1 LVDSKSF
8 AGLLFQ
14 HDHLLL
20 PFSFSLFF
28 SHNLDSDQLH
38 DVLTYSIISKAAL
51 QTMMFS
57 SKAFRLVLVVAAACN
72 AVTSATEAVDLG
84 DAEDYV
90 ILAKSGITNVP
101 TSAITGNIGVS
112 PIAAAA
118 MTGFDLIMDSS
129 DLYSLSTQIDGEAH
143 ASDYHEDT
151 GTALTSAIEN
161 MMTAYND
168 AAGRPNEDGDRTN
181 IGGGYLGGDSGG
193 ESNPLTPG
201 VYTFGTDVHI
211 DTTLY
216 FGTDETLA
224 SDVFIIQM
232 TGNLMQAANV
242 DVILNGGVLA
252 KNIFWQ
258 VAGHVE
264 VGKGAHIEGVLLC
277 GTKVDFLNGSSISG
291 RVLAQTAC
299 NLGKATITSP

>member
-1 LVDSKSF
+1 M
-8 AGLLFQ
+8 
-14 HDHLLL
+14 
-20 PFSFSLFF
+20 
-28 SHNLDSDQLH
+28 
-38 DVLTYSIISKAAL
+38 I
-51 QTMMFS
+51 FS

-151 GTALTSAIEN
+151 GTALTSAVEN
-161 MMTAYND
+161 MMTAYKD
-168 AAGRPNEDGDRTN
+168 AAGRPNSDGARIDY
-181 IGGGYLGGDSGG
+181 GGGYLGGDYGG

-211 DTTLY
+211 GTTLY
-216 FGTDETLA
+216 FEGSATDI
-224 SDVFIIQM
+224 FIIQM
-232 TGNLMQAANV
+232 TGNLMQVANV
-242 DVILNGGVLA
+242 DVILNGGALA

-264 VGKGAHIEGVLLC
+264 VGSGAHIEGVLLC

-299 NLGKATITSP
+299 NLGKATITGP